1 MKNNSKILNIDSRDI
16 SKKIEKNSVDFIIF
30 SPPYWNLRNY
40 GFDEQIGFKENY
52 EEYLSSMKA
61 VFQNLYKVLSNK
73 RFMAINIGTV
83 VSKEG
88 MKFTSGD
95 FIRLSEEV
103 GFKFRKDIIWHKPK
117 GTTKWQR
124 GATQF
129 TQNPYPFM
137 YNTNINHEYI
147 LIFSKG
153 NIEANKNKKSEKPFG
168 RTFTRKM
175 AYSVWDIPPVNSPK
189 LDEKH
194 VAPFPIEIP
203 IRLISL
209 YSRKGDIT
217 LDPFAGSGTSNQAAL
232 LLGRKTIAVEKSKEY
247 CNLIKKKIKST
258 KFNSYDQT
266 EFFDDSIEFQLSQI
280 DQEIVKF
287 EKKIKNSLLKKKKIL
302 KKNHTK
308 EKGTEDLT
316 SLIQKEIDL

>member
-16 SKKIEKNSVDFIIF
+16 AKKIKKNSIGFVIF

-40 GFDEQIGFKENY
+40 GFDHQIGYKESY
-52 EEYLSSMKA
+52 EEYLSSMKD
-61 VFQNLYKVLSNK
+61 VFVNLYKVLSNR

-83 VSKEG
+83 VSNEG
-88 MKFTSGD
+88 MKYTPGD
-95 FIRLSEEV
+95 FIRLAEEV

-124 GATQF
+124 GATMF
-129 TQNPYPFM
+129 TTKPYPYQ

-153 NIEANKNKKSEKPFG
+153 DIEKNKIRKLDKPFG

-203 IRLISL
+203 IRLINL
-209 YSRKGDIT
+209 YSRKGDIV

-232 LLGRKTIAVEKSKEY
+232 FLGRKTIAVEKSQEY
-247 CNLIKKKIKST
+247 CKLIKRKIKTT

-266 EFFDDSIEFQLSQI
+266 SFFDDSIEFQLSQI
-280 DQEIVKF
+280 DQEIEKF
-287 EKKIKNSLLKKKKIL
+287 EKNIKNSILKKKKLL
-302 KKNHTK
+302 KKNLTK
-308 EKGTEDLT
+308 NENLED
-316 SLIQKEIDL
+316 SVCVSQKDLF

>member
-16 SKKIEKNSVDFIIF
+16 AKKIHKNSVGFVVF

-40 GFDEQIGFKENY
+40 GFDEQIGYKETY
-52 EEYLSSMKA
+52 DDYLSSMKD
-61 VFQNLYKVLSNK
+61 VFINLYEVLSNG

-88 MKFTSGD
+88 MKFTTGD
-95 FIRLSEEV
+95 FIRLAEEV

-124 GATQF
+124 GATMF
-129 TQNPYPFM
+129 TTKPYPFQ

-153 NIEANKNKKSEKPFG
+153 NIEKNKIRKSDKPFG

-175 AYSVWDIPPVNSPK
+175 AYSVWDIPPINSPK

-203 IRLISL
+203 IRLITL
-209 YSRKGDIT
+209 YSRAGDIV
-217 LDPFAGSGTSNQAAL
+217 LDPFAGSGTSNSAAL
-232 LLGRKTIAVEKSKEY
+232 MLGRKTIAVEKSKEY
-247 CNLIKKKIKST
+247 CKLIASKLKST
-258 KFNSYDQT
+258 KFNSYNQKP
-266 EFFDDSIEFQLSQI
+266 FFDNSLDLQL
-280 DQEIVKF
+280 
-287 EKKIKNSLLKKKKIL
+287 KKIDEDIKKSERQIKNYLLKKRKLLKLSKENKISATQL
-302 KKNHTK
+302 NVQN
-308 EKGTEDLT
+308 ELF
-316 SLIQKEIDL
+316 

>member
-40 GFDEQIGFKENY
+40 GFDEQIGFKESY

-129 TQNPYPFM
+129 TQNPYPYM

-153 NIEANKNKKSEKPFG
+153 NIEANKKKASDKPFG

-209 YSRKGDIT
+209 YSRKGDIV

-232 LLGRKTIAVEKSKEY
+232 LLGRKTIAVERSKEY

-266 EFFDDSIEFQLSQI
+266 DFFDDSIEFQLSQI
-280 DQEIVKF
+280 DQEIIKF

-308 EKGTEDLT
+308 EKGTKDLT
-316 SLIQKEIDL
+316 SLIQKEINL

>member
-153 NIEANKNKKSEKPFG
+153 NIEANKNKKSDKPFG

-209 YSRKGDIT
+209 YSRKGDII

-232 LLGRKTIAVEKSKEY
+232 LLGRKTIAVENSKEY
-247 CNLIKKKIKST
+247 CKLIKKKIKTT
-258 KFNSYDQT
+258 KFNSYDQAA
-266 EFFDDSIEFQLSQI
+266 FFDDSMEFHLSQI
-280 DQEIVKF
+280 DQEI
-287 EKKIKNSLLKKKKIL
+287 ERLEHKIKKSILKKKKLL
-302 KKNHTK
+302 KKNLTK
-308 EKGTEDLT
+308 DENQEKNVCVSQKDLF
-316 SLIQKEIDL
+316 